1 MQTTTREIRPSS
13 RDAGRLRNHF
23 NIDKK
28 RRTNQHFQPHAHY
41 HPFYEFFYLMKG
53 HCRFFLHGASVE
65 LNAGDLLIIPPG
77 QYHYNVYEK
86 EPIHDR
92 FALYF
97 DDHVLT
103 KDLREQLPLFAEADA
118 SAAIFHVSKDVR
130 PIVQDYFEHMLSYY
144 REASTF
150 GDVMLSYMFP
160 AFLLYLSRHVYE
172 PELKETAPV
181 TAAMQ
186 DAVKYIHEN
195 YAENITLEGAAA
207 SAGLAPTYFSRK
219 FKEIVVTGFRD
230 YLTFVRLREA
240 ASLLRKTHL
249 PISEVARRCGFNSSN
264 YFGDAFRG
272 AYGMPPR
279 QYRQSEDEVFML
291 SQQDGNP
298 KVSL

>member
-28 RRTNQHFQPHAHY
+28 RRTKQHFQPHAHY
-41 HPFYEFFYLMKG
+41 HPFYEFFYLMNG

-144 REASTF
+144 REASSF

-172 PELKETAPV
+172 P
-181 TAAMQ
+181 
-186 DAVKYIHEN
+186 
-195 YAENITLEGAAA
+195 
-207 SAGLAPTYFSRK
+207 
-219 FKEIVVTGFRD
+219 
-230 YLTFVRLREA
+230 
-240 ASLLRKTHL
+240 
-249 PISEVARRCGFNSSN
+249 
-264 YFGDAFRG
+264 
-272 AYGMPPR
+272 
-279 QYRQSEDEVFML
+279 
-291 SQQDGNP
+291 
-298 KVSL
+298 

>member
-1 MQTTTREIRPSS
+1 MENITREIRPSS

-41 HPFYEFFYLMKG
+41 HPFYEFFYLIKG
-53 HCRFFLHGASVE
+53 HCRFFIYHSSIE

-77 QYHYNVYEK
+77 QYHYNVYGK

-97 DDHVLT
+97 DEHFLT
-103 KDLREQLPLFAEADA
+103 RELREQLPLFAESEADA
-118 SAAIFHVSKDVR
+118 AVFHVEKAVR
-130 PIVQDYFEHMLSYY
+130 EHVLSTFEQMLSYY

-150 GDVMLSYMFP
+150 GDTILSYMFP
-160 AFLLYLSRHVYE
+160 AMLLYLSRHVYE
-172 PELKETAPV
+172 PELRETSPI

-186 DAVKYIHEN
+186 DTVKYIHTN
-195 YAENITLEGAAA
+195 YSENITLEGAAGT
-207 SAGLAPTYFSRK
+207 AGLAPTYFSRK
-219 FKEIVVTGFRD
+219 FKEIVGTGFRD

-240 ASLLRKTHL
+240 AEMLRRTHL
-249 PISEVARRCGFNSSN
+249 PVSEIARQCGFNSSN
-264 YFGDAFRG
+264 YFGDAFRA
-272 AYGMPPR
+272 AYGMSPR
-279 QYRQSEDEVFML
+279 QYRQSEEAVFML
-291 SQQDGNP
+291 SQQEGNP